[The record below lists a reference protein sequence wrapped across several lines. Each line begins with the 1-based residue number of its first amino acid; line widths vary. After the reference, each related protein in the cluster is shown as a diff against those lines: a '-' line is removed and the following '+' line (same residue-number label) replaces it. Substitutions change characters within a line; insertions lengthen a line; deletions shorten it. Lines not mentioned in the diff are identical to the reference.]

1 MSLRTTVSSKGKFL
15 VGEHR
20 PYFKVK
26 NFRKNDSMASLGT
39 LPDGTDINNEI
50 NFPENNITEPGADII
65 YEIPNPFPFRGT
77 TYINSRW
84 ADKNAEHPENISLPQ
99 KPCLSFSN
107 TIKKWLKKKGI
118 KEENGDDLLEIMPE
132 PLLIALASTSTDP
145 EELVRLAKIS
155 CSFSFEE
162 KKKEPS
168 DQKEK
173 GPSGLLFKKGKNGNN
188 LPDIKNHTLF
198 EILVNNRHLPDEYK
212 VAMVLKPGIQGASEI
227 TGEWQTDE
235 KNREHSHIFE
245 YLRRN
250 SYIPWGHFAA
260 NTADDTVRYR
270 IKDLSFN
277 DMRGMRHLFYQRIY
291 AGLAEQLKIEIP
303 VFRKQLSKEQ
313 LEVLRR
319 EIRKELKSE
328 NRKKLE
334 FNASLWGWN
343 FGFGYAQS
351 GYRLH
356 ASHQQIHQ
364 QYAMIP
370 GEVSLSSSRVMP
382 SYGCGDM
389 IAEFIEEYRKDTG
402 KSFFENYLKAIRSN
416 QRVDKNSMGPSDLV
430 IFEDENILLF
440 VPKAQTSQW
449 ELQLMPI
456 KKCGN
461 ILEADDKMRKSLDR
475 AILMALQ
482 TLEAMGAEMVTSIE
496 FSKRFD
502 STNSDHQLLYSF
514 LPKIPYSPGAFS
526 EAQLRWINGHYPED
540 FAIACRSVQG

>member
-1 MSLRTTVSSKGKFL
+1 MSLRTTVSSKGEFL

-26 NFRKNDSMASLGT
+26 NFRKNDSMASLGI
-39 LPDGTDINNEI
+39 LPDGTKINNKI
-50 NFPENNITEPGADII
+50 NFPENNITEPNADII

-118 KEENGDDLLEIMPE
+118 KEENGDDFLEIMPE
-132 PLLIALASTSTDP
+132 PLLIALANTSTDP

-162 KKKEPS
+162 KKRETTDK
-168 DQKEK
+168 KEK
-173 GPSGLLFKKGKNGNN
+173 RPSLLLFKKGKNGNN

-235 KNREHSHIFE
+235 KNREHSHLFE

-260 NTADDTVRYR
+260 NTANDTVRYR

-291 AGLAEQLKIEIP
+291 AGIAEQLEIEIP
-303 VFRKQLSKEQ
+303 IFREQLSKEQ

-319 EIRKELKSE
+319 EIRKELKNE

-370 GEVSLSSSRVMP
+370 EEVSLSSSKVMP

-389 IAEFIEEYRKDTG
+389 IAEFIEEYRKSTG

-416 QRVDKNSMGPSDLV
+416 QRVDKNSMGPADLV

-456 KKCGN
+456 RKCGN
-461 ILEADDKMRKSLDR
+461 ILEADAKMRTSLDR

-514 LPKIPYSPGAFS
+514 LPYRILATP
-526 EAQLRWINGHYPED
+526 
-540 FAIACRSVQG
+540 